1 MNTIAIVGHPA
12 SGYEDVL
19 ALLQQSGMAAARP
32 SRREGLS
39 PQEINA
45 ALMTAHK
52 VAPVTAVL
60 DESGFTPI
68 ETGPVWHGMALDLML
83 GNLDEP
89 LWGWAD
95 SQAIYAL
102 DYWKELDP
110 QLTFVLV
117 YDEPHRVL
125 MDATRVH
132 GQLPST
138 QNVHR
143 LLDNWIAFNSA
154 LLRFHLRHPGRSLL
168 VHAQQARFA
177 AGTYLQQLQPLLG
190 VQLSLPADSQAAGD
204 TAFSLPASAPQLPA
218 VLSQAVA
225 SVGAESQQAAALLAA
240 AERYIVDGILANDHR
255 ALQRYAELQS
265 AASLPLNRQ
274 AIATGGAAAAWE
286 TLVAHRNFVA
296 ELLTQIHAKY
306 RATSEE
312 LSQARTRLDEVRA
325 AQARESELLSNELR
339 QLQQSLGSEKASIA
353 QQKKDLEKAS
363 GEYKKNLQDLGEE
376 NQLLLTQLLQVQ
388 EALEKIQ
395 LRNQELEQRDTRNA
409 ARNKATA
416 KRSRT
421 RIKSLIQRL
430 KNADQ
435 RLKSDRANEAERVKQ
450 EIPYR
455 LGQVLIRHGRRP
467 WGWPILPIALL
478 REVRAHRRKRQGGIR

>member
-19 ALLQQSGMAAARP
+19 ALLQKSGMAAARP

-102 DYWKELDP
+102 KYWKELDP

-125 MDATRVH
+125 MDAAGVH

-138 QNVHR
+138 QNVHQ

-168 VHAQQARFA
+168 VHAQQARLA
-177 AGTYLQQLQPLLG
+177 AGTYLQQLQPLLST
-190 VQLSLPADSQAAGD
+190 QLSPPADSQVASDAAV
-204 TAFSLPASAPQLPA
+204 SLPASAPQLPA
-218 VLSQAVA
+218 VLGQAVA
-225 SVGAESQQAAALLAA
+225 AVGAEPQQAAALLAATA

-255 ALQRYAELQS
+255 ALQCYAELQS
-265 AASLPLNRQ
+265 AANLPLNRQ
-274 AIATGGAAAAWE
+274 AIGTGGAAAAWE

-312 LSQARTRLDEVRA
+312 LSQARTRLDDLRA
-325 AQARESELLSNELR
+325 TQARETELLSSELR
-339 QLQQSLGSEKASIA
+339 KLQQSLATLEKKDREKASA
-353 QQKKDLEKAS
+353 ESNKK
-363 GEYKKNLQDLGEE
+363 LQDLGEE
-376 NQLLLTQLLQVQ
+376 NQLLLTQLHQVQ
-388 EALEKIQ
+388 EELETIY
-395 LRNQELEQRDTRNA
+395 LRNQELERRDAQNA
-409 ARNKATA
+409 ARKKAAAERTQ
-416 KRSRT
+416 T

-435 RLKSDRANEAERVKQ
+435 RLKSERANEAERVKQ
-450 EIPYR
+450 EISYR
-455 LGQVLIRHGRRP
+455 LGQIVIRHGRTP
-467 WGWPILPIALL
+467 WGWLSLPIALL
-478 REVRAHRRKRQGGIR
+478 REVSAHRKQRRGASVEPA